1 MAVDDARMEKS
12 ERKADL
18 SVGQR
23 FNVTIEKIA
32 HGGHFIARHQ
42 GAVIFV
48 RHAIPGEEVEIE
60 ITGTGSS
67 FNRADVVKVV
77 SASSDRVSAP
87 CQVAHRAGCGGC
99 DFQHISLE
107 RQRQLKSE
115 VITEQFARIAKK
127 EVLVQVEEVAGPL
140 GYRTR
145 FTAVTTRDGA
155 LGFRQARSNKVV
167 PVSDCRI
174 LQPELKYQ
182 ELSNR
187 KWKGD
192 LQVEV
197 SISSTGERTIATGYM
212 RDETPVRTSEG
223 PDIARYA
230 VNEFPL
236 EVSQRSFWQSHKEA
250 PRVLT
255 EAVLKFAQVKS
266 GDHLLDL
273 YGGVGLFTSQAIEL
287 VGESGRIDLVEGSKS
302 ATGDALRNFAER
314 TNVGI
319 HTGDVEKI
327 LPRFS
332 KADVIILD
340 PPREG
345 AGKNVVQS
353 MVSLKPRAIVYVA
366 CDPAALAR
374 DSAYLESSGYQ
385 LAEIRAFDLFPMT
398 QHIESVALFTR
409 VKVS

>member
-1 MAVDDARMEKS
+1 MAIADARNEKT
-12 ERKADL
+12 EGKAEL

-23 FNVTIEKIA
+23 FVVTIEKIA
-32 HGGHFIARHQ
+32 HGGHFIARHL

-67 FNRADVVKVV
+67 FNRADVVNVVKV
-77 SASSDRVSAP
+77 SADRVSAP
-87 CQVAHRAGCGGC
+87 CQFAHRSGCGGC
-99 DFQHISLE
+99 DFQHISLS
-107 RQRQLKSE
+107 RQRELKAD
-115 VITEQFARIAKK
+115 VISEQFSRIAKK
-127 EVLVQVEEVAGPL
+127 ELRIEVEEVGGPL
-140 GYRTR
+140 GYRSR
-145 FTAVTTRDGA
+145 FSAVTTRDGA

-174 LQPELKYQ
+174 LQPEINYQ

-197 SISSTGERTIATGYM
+197 SFSSTGERTIATGYT
-212 RDETPVRTSEG
+212 RDESPVRTSEG
-223 PDIARYA
+223 PDVASYK

-236 EVSQRSFWQSHKEA
+236 EVSQRSFWQSHKLA
-250 PRVLT
+250 PQVLT
-255 EAVLKFAQVKS
+255 EAVLKYAAIES
-266 GDHLLDL
+266 GDHVLDL
-273 YGGVGLFTSQAIEL
+273 YGGVGLFTSQFLDL

-302 ATGDALRNFAER
+302 ATGDALRNFADFAS
-314 TNVGI
+314 VGI

-332 KADVIILD
+332 KADVIVLD

-345 AGKNVVQS
+345 AGKNVVAS
-353 MVSLKPRAIVYVA
+353 MVALKPRTIVYVA

-374 DSAYLESSGYQ
+374 DTAYLETSGYA
-385 LAEIRAFDLFPMT
+385 LSEIRAFDLFPMT
-398 QHIESVALFTR
+398 QHIESVALFQPI
-409 VKVS
+409 KVS

>member
-1 MAVDDARMEKS
+1 MAIDDPLTEKI
-12 ERKADL
+12 ERKVDL

-23 FNVTIEKIA
+23 CVVNIEKIA
-32 HGGHFIARHQ
+32 HGGHFIARHL

-67 FNRADVVKVV
+67 FNRADVVKVI

-87 CQVAHRAGCGGC
+87 CQFAHRAGCGGC
-99 DFQHISLE
+99 DFQHISLD

-127 EVLVQVEEVAGPL
+127 ELHVQVEEVGGPL

-145 FTAVTTRDGA
+145 FAAVTTRDGA

-187 KWKGD
+187 KWKGE

-197 SISSTGERTIATGYM
+197 SISSTGERTIATGYT
-212 RDETPVRTSEG
+212 RDESPVRTSEG
-223 PDIARYA
+223 PDVATYT
-230 VNEFPL
+230 VNDATL
-236 EVSQRSFWQSHKEA
+236 EVSQRSFWQSHKSA
-250 PRVLT
+250 PQVLCS
-255 EAVLKFAQVKS
+255 AVLKYAGIKA
-266 GDHLLDL
+266 GDHVLDL

-287 VGESGRIDLVEGSKS
+287 VGENGRVDLVEGSKS
-302 ATGDALRNFAER
+302 ATGDALRNFDER
-314 TNVGI
+314 GNVGI

-332 KADVIILD
+332 KANVIILD

-345 AGKNVVQS
+345 AGKNVVES

-374 DSAYLESSGYQ
+374 DCAYLENLGYI

-398 QHIESVALFTR
+398 QHIESVALFKQ